1 MTERGGIRVGVGS
14 SSNNRLMGS
23 NYTIHTQRSKKWF
36 LIERDYIHTGVGHP
50 APKKE
55 RGFESM
61 NQILKKGERTNLK
74 EKKKM

>member
-50 APKKE
+50 APKKAWV
-55 RGFESM
+55 
-61 NQILKKGERTNLK
+61 
-74 EKKKM
+74 